1 MPTLHQI
8 RLVLLLGIGLAGNA
22 HAQQA
27 SPPDVAVAALYRACE
42 AGDLDQVKTLVDA
55 GTPINGQTGKHGSTP
70 LIAAACNHLDVTA
83 YLITK
88 RAKLDIPDYDGN
100 TPLLWACFNNKTS
113 TALTLIASGANVDYP
128 SNVGCR
134 PLMYASMWG
143 NDLVVTALLEHKV
156 NFDANGSQG
165 PAVLWAAIA
174 GKLSTL
180 KLLVA
185 AGASLNLKLEGNLA
199 TDSILEYAASRND
212 LDMVNFLID
221 QKLNVD
227 LCGDKGTTPLMAASE
242 YHATKILERL
252 LEVGAN
258 VNAQNVNG
266 DTALMLATAADTSRI
281 LLQHHAK
288 TELANAKGMTALMG
302 AAAKNNLEKV
312 QALVESGADID
323 ASDTRG
329 ETALTI
335 AGDQGAADVVQWL
348 KDNGAKRTNV
358 RIIPKDPPDHPL
370 TPAQSW
376 ALALGAIYTQR
387 DGYNP
392 RVLGSGDT
400 EEFAKRSLSSAWKVH
415 DRASLATLLNG
426 MNDRANAIIATNN
439 LDKISSPLAADDST
453 EYLKGSV
460 KKVSELMA
468 KTSRDPL
475 TFRPS
480 VSLSEDKLPL
490 KGFLDEKKRSG
501 LAWTLGCSV
510 NLINIGY
517 AAHYIDQDEAWD
529 RLMDIARTA
538 QANFGSWQEFSTNFL
553 DYELVLQMK
562 DRRSVGCAQLLL
574 LSSEANSPWNQNPW
588 KTELPASVNS
598 P

>member
-1 MPTLHQI
+1 MPL
-8 RLVLLLGIGLAGNA
+8 

-27 SPPDVAVAALYRACE
+27 PPPDIAVAALYRACQSGDLAQVKILVE
-42 AGDLDQVKTLVDA
+42 AGA
-55 GTPINGQTGKHGSTP
+55 PINGQTGKHGSTP
-70 LIAAACNHLDVTA
+70 LIAAASGHLDVLA

-88 RAKLDIPDYDGN
+88 HAKLDIPDYDGN
-100 TPLLWACFNNKTS
+100 TPLLWACFNNKTDN
-113 TALTLIASGANVDYP
+113 ALALISSGADGDYP

-143 NDLVVTALLEHKV
+143 NDQIVAALLERKI
-156 NFDANGSQG
+156 NLDANGTQG

-199 TDSILEYAASRND
+199 NDSILEYAASRND

-227 LCGDKGTTPLMAASE
+227 LSGDKGTTPLMAASE

-288 TELANAKGMTALMG
+288 TELVNSKGMTVLMS
-302 AAAKNNLEKV
+302 AAAKNELEKV
-312 QALVESGADID
+312 QALVEAGADIN
-323 ASDTRG
+323 ASDPRG

-348 KDNGAKRTNV
+348 KGKGAQRTNV
-358 RIIPKDPPDHPL
+358 RIIPKDPPEQPL

-400 EEFAKRSLSSAWKVH
+400 VELAQRSLSTAWKVH
-415 DRASLATLLNG
+415 DRVSLATLLNG

-439 LDKISSPLAADDST
+439 LDKISSPLTADEST
-453 EYLKGSV
+453 EYLHGSA

-468 KTSRDPL
+468 KASRDPL

-480 VSLSEDKLPL
+480 VSLSEDKSST
-490 KGFLDEKKRSG
+490 KGFLEEKKRSG

-538 QANFGSWQEFSTNFL
+538 QANFGSWQEFSVNFL

-562 DRRSVGCAQLLL
+562 DRRSVACTELL
-574 LSSEANSPWNQNPW
+574 LSPNEANSPWNQNPW
-588 KTELPASVNS
+588 KTELPAPVDS